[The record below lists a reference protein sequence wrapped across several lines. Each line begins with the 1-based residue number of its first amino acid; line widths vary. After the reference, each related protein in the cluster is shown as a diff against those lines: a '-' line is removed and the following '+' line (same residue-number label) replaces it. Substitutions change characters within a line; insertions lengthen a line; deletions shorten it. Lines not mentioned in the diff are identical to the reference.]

1 MTTSLRLRLRPA
13 PALELLETVPDSL
26 LRRLKQ
32 YSGRLATQ
40 AVSAMQERLP
50 FFADLE
56 ASQRASVALVVQT
69 AVVNFV
75 EWMQDPHSNVS
86 YTAQAFELVPQDLT
100 RRIALRQ
107 SVDMVRVT
115 MEFFEEVVPLLA
127 RSEEQLTAL
136 TVGILKY
143 SRDLAFS
150 FASAYADAAEARGTW
165 DSRME
170 ASVVDAVVRG
180 DTGPELLSRAATLNW
195 DTTAPATVVVGTPAP
210 GRDSSADSERA
221 SQRVR
226 DVAARHGRAALTDV
240 HGTWLVAIVSGHVS
254 PTDKFLGDLLQAFS
268 DGPVVIGPTAPMLT
282 AAYHSASEAISGMN
296 AVAGWGGA
304 PRPVLA
310 RELLPERALM
320 GDASAIVALHTDV
333 MRPLADAGP
342 TLIETLDAYLDCG
355 GAIEAC
361 ARKLFV
367 HPNTVRYR
375 LKRITD
381 FTGRDPTQPR
391 DAYVLRVA
399 ATVGQLNY
407 PTPQSTVGNNAMPQV
422 PLPVKGPV
430 KGQVTGRSGHGPLG
444 PIVI

>member
-1 MTTSLRLRLRPA
+1 MARLGSARSP
-13 PALELLETVPDSL
+13 LELLETVPDSL

-32 YSGRLATQ
+32 YSGRLATE

-69 AVVNFV
+69 AVVNFA
-75 EWMQDPHSNVS
+75 EWMQNPRSDVS

-100 RRIALRQ
+100 RRIALRHT
-107 SVDMVRVT
+107 VDMVRVT

-143 SRDLAFS
+143 SRDLAFTA
-150 FASAYADAAEARGTW
+150 ASAYADAAEARGTW

-180 DTGPELLSRAATLNW
+180 DTGPELLSRAAALNW
-195 DTTAPATVVVGTPAP
+195 DTTAPATVVVGTPASA
-210 GRDSSADSERA
+210 RDGSDGSERA
-221 SQRVR
+221 IQDVR
-226 DVAARHGRAALTDV
+226 DAAAQHGRAALTDV
-240 HGTWLVAIVSGHVS
+240 HGTWLVAIVSGHLS
-254 PTDKFLGDLLQAFS
+254 PTDKVFKDLLEAFS

-296 AVAGWGGA
+296 AVAGWRGA
-304 PRPVLA
+304 SRPVLA

-367 HPNTVRYR
+367 HPNTIRYR

-407 PTPQSTVGNNAMPQV
+407 PTPPSGAANNTITPV
-422 PLPVKGPV
+422 PLPVRRGTEGP
-430 KGQVTGRSGHGPLG
+430 
-444 PIVI
+444 